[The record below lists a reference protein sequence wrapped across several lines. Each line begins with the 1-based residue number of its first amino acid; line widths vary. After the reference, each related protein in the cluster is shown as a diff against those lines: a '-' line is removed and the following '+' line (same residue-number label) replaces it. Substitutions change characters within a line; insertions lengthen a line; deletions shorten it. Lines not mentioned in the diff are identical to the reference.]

1 MKHHGRFVSPRD
13 RYQPRCT
20 GVLQPAATMG
30 VFRTVEGIKF
40 SKHSPIPVHSILTAD
55 DMENRSWSQF
65 SRKWRRR
72 SFYHG
77 NQWNMIFDT
86 REIIYGSASWSWLR
100 TTFFLFLFFFFFSEA
115 EQGTTSI
122 RRTTS
127 AAYGEAPRSR
137 ESRDFVIYSDHAKRK
152 DINVNRYRSIKL
164 SSSRESRNF

>member
-40 SKHSPIPVHSILTAD
+40 SKHSPIPVRSILTAD

-86 REIIYGSASWSWLR
+86 REIIYGSTSRSWPS
-100 TTFFLFLFFFFFSEA
+100 TTFFFFLFFFFFFSFFWSWT
-115 EQGTTSI
+115 GNDVHSKDYIGI
-122 RRTTS
+122 RKSTKF
-127 AAYGEAPRSR
+127 SR
-137 ESRDFVIYSDHAKRK
+137 ITEFLNLQWSCQEKGHKR
-152 DINVNRYRSIKL
+152 
-164 SSSRESRNF
+164 

>member
-40 SKHSPIPVHSILTAD
+40 SKHSPIPVRSILTAD

-86 REIIYGSASWSWLR
+86 REIIYGSTSRSWPS
-100 TTFFLFLFFFFFSEA
+100 TTFFFFLFFFFFLKLNRE
-115 EQGTTSI
+115 
-122 RRTTS
+122 RRPLGGLHRHTEKHQVLENHGIFKFTVIV
-127 AAYGEAPRSR
+127 PR
-137 ESRDFVIYSDHAKRK
+137 EMT
-152 DINVNRYRSIKL
+152 
-164 SSSRESRNF
+164 